1 MKGMRVRPNR
11 SPRLIALVAIA
22 ALIGACSATGSA
34 APPATIASS
43 GPPALPAGYVPFT
56 NSGQGVSLALPS
68 TWVVDPNPD
77 PTFALQA
84 TNSENGHNWLL
95 ILART
100 ADAKPADQ
108 VFADYAATQ
117 RAKCGTTTVPD
128 TLAVPAGSV
137 YLCRID
143 SAALGLEGLN
153 YRLPV
158 GRDVWSLTLA
168 FQDGNYSG
176 AGQEEAET
184 ILRTLVLT
192 P

>member
-1 MKGMRVRPNR
+1 VKPSRGPLVV
-11 SPRLIALVAIA
+11 ALVIA
-22 ALIGACSATGSA
+22 AVLMGACSSTNG
-34 APPATIASS
+34 APPAPPASS

-68 TWVVDPNPD
+68 SWVVDPNPD

-117 RAKCGTTTVPD
+117 RAMCGTTTVPD
-128 TLAVPAGSV
+128 TLVVPAGSV

-192 P
+192 R